1 MGGQEAWK
9 EYLVLIRGDKMND
22 IQTLENIFEG
32 FTLNTNLLTYALLIG
47 IVSDFATGIFKGYK
61 ADGEIIS
68 QKLRDGGFKKAG
80 IVFVVI
86 MAYGLSMLFG
96 DTSHIIF
103 NSVQAYYVYTE
114 LVSILENLAAVGVPL
129 PKVLRNILGN
139 KKDGGE
145 NGD

>member
-1 MGGQEAWK
+1 
-9 EYLVLIRGDKMND
+9 MND
-22 IQTLENIFEG
+22 IQTLEGIFEG
-32 FTLNTNLLTYALLIG
+32 FTLNTNLLTYAVLAG

-80 IVFVVI
+80 IIFVVI

-96 DTSHIIF
+96 DRTHIIF

-129 PKVLRNILGN
+129 PKMLRNILGN
-139 KKDGGE
+139 KKESGD
-145 NGD
+145 NG

>member
-1 MGGQEAWK
+1 
-9 EYLVLIRGDKMND
+9 MND

-114 LVSILENLAAVGVPL
+114 LVSILENLVAVGVPL
-129 PKVLRNILGN
+129 PKVLKNILGN

-145 NGD
+145 NNG

>member
-1 MGGQEAWK
+1 MT
-9 EYLVLIRGDKMND
+9 IRGDKMND

-47 IVSDFATGIFKGYK
+47 IVSDFATAIFKGYK

-103 NSVQAYYVYTE
+103 NGVQAYYVYTE

>member
-1 MGGQEAWK
+1 
-9 EYLVLIRGDKMND
+9 MND
-22 IQTLENIFEG
+22 IQTLEGIFEG
-32 FTLNTNLLTYALLIG
+32 FTLNTNLLTYALLLG
-47 IVSDFATGIFKGYK
+47 IVSDFATGIFKGYR

-86 MAYGLSMLFG
+86 MAYGLGMLFG
-96 DTSHIIF
+96 DSTHIIF

-129 PKVLRNILGN
+129 PRVLRNILGN

-145 NGD
+145 NG

>member
-1 MGGQEAWK
+1 
-9 EYLVLIRGDKMND
+9 MND

-129 PKVLRNILGN
+129 PKMLRNILGN

-145 NGD
+145 NNG

>member
-1 MGGQEAWK
+1 MQARTE
-9 EYLVLIRGDKMND
+9 DKTMND
-22 IQTLENIFEG
+22 IQTLESIFEG
-32 FTLNTNLLTYALLIG
+32 FTLNTNLLTYAVLAG

-80 IVFVVI
+80 IIFVVI

-96 DTSHIIF
+96 DRTHIIF

-129 PKVLRNILGN
+129 PKMLRNILGN
-139 KKDGGE
+139 KKESGD
-145 NGD
+145 NG

>member
-1 MGGQEAWK
+1 
-9 EYLVLIRGDKMND
+9 MND

-145 NGD
+145 NDG

>member
-1 MGGQEAWK
+1 
-9 EYLVLIRGDKMND
+9 MND
-22 IQTLENIFEG
+22 IQILENIFEG

-145 NGD
+145 NNG